1 MNYLLHLLIYL
12 DMYVLLALS
21 LNIILGYCGLM
32 SMAHA
37 SFFAIGAYTYTLLT
51 LKLGLELLPALAG
64 AAIVGAV
71 FSLAISLPSWRF
83 KGDYFVMM
91 SLAVQVMVYSLLS
104 NLYTPNSEIGT
115 IANLTNG
122 TFGISGISQPVIFGV
137 KFDTVG
143 GVSLITTIITII
155 GGLVVWLALKS
166 PWGTLLKA
174 VRDDELA
181 LRGLGKNARLAK
193 VEALA
198 FAGAIAAIAGVI
210 YCSYVSYIDPSSAS
224 LDDSILMIAMVIVGG
239 LGNFQGPLLGA
250 FVLLA
255 IPEALRFL
263 HLPDALAANLRL
275 MAYGMLLLVMI
286 HVRPQGLAGK
296 YRLE

>member
-21 LNIILGYCGLM
+21 LNIVMGYCGLM

-37 SFFAIGAYTYTLLT
+37 SFFAIGAYSYALLT
-51 LKLGLELLPALAG
+51 LKLGIGFVPALVG
-64 AAIVGAV
+64 AAIIGAV
-71 FSLAISLPSWRF
+71 SSLAISLPSWRV

-91 SLAVQVMVYSLLS
+91 SLAVQAMVFSLLS
-104 NLYTPNSEIGT
+104 NLYSPNAEIGT

-122 TFGISGISQPVIFGV
+122 TFGIAGISRPDIFGV
-137 KFDTVG
+137 KFDTIG
-143 GVSLITTIITII
+143 GISVISTIITVIFGFI
-155 GGLVVWLALKS
+155 AWLALRS
-166 PWGTLLKA
+166 PWGTLLKSM
-174 VRDDELA
+174 RDDELA

-193 VEALA
+193 IEALA
-198 FAGAIAAIAGVI
+198 LSCAIAAVAGVI

-224 LDDSILMIAMVIVGG
+224 LDESILMMAMIIVGG
-239 LGNFQGPLLGA
+239 LGNFRGPLLGA
-250 FVLLA
+250 AVLLL

-275 MAYGMLLLVMI
+275 LAYGMLILFMI
-286 HVRPQGLAGK
+286 HARPQGLAGE